1 MFMSLVLIHEF
12 GHFITAKKSWVK
24 VLEFGI
30 WIPPKAC
37 KLWTDKSWTE
47 YTLNRIPLGWFVRL
61 KWEDPKNPD
70 EFNAKDS
77 LITAK
82 LRKKIIIMIAWV
94 FMNFLFAWILFTAI
108 FTAWVKPISV
118 IPENALVSQ
127 SKSYLMST
135 ISFLEKNWFISGD
148 IQKSQAMVETVM
160 PDMLWAKLW
169 IQSWD
174 IISLINTTPIN
185 TWNIGKTLQGS
196 IWKEFQITI
205 NRNNQ
210 TIIQSWQCPNDQC
223 LLWISI
229 VSSWNIEIREIK
241 APFKQALV
249 MWLQEIK
256 AETNLTLSALW
267 KLWKDLVSFNGK
279 RIKESLNKLAW
290 PAWAIKFGDKLIQE
304 QDWMAYLW
312 FAWMISLALAIF
324 NILPIPALD
333 GWRILWS
340 LIQRAW
346 RFKAEKYFNIEW
358 YINLVF
364 FVLLMWLGIYIL
376 FKDLIVFWWVK
387 IPFIW

>member
-30 WIPPKAC
+30 GIPPKAC
-37 KLWTDKSWTE
+37 KLWTDKSGTE
-47 YTLNRIPLGWFVRL
+47 YTLNWIPLGWFVRL
-61 KWEDPKNPD
+61 KWEDPKVPD

-77 LITAK
+77 LITATIWKK
-82 LRKKIIIMIAWV
+82 LIIMVAWV

-108 FTAWVKPISV
+108 FTAWVKPISI

-127 SKSYLMST
+127 SKSYLMAT
-135 ISFLEKNWFISGD
+135 ISFLDKNWFVSGD
-148 IQKSQAMVETVM
+148 IQKSQAMVEVVM
-160 PDMLWAKLW
+160 PDMLWSKLW
-169 IQSWD
+169 IQSGD
-174 IISLINTTPIN
+174 IISKINDTPIN
-185 TWNIGKTLQGS
+185 TRNIGKTLQEN
-196 IWKEFQITI
+196 IWKDFQITI
-205 NRNNQ
+205 DRNNQ
-210 TIIQSWQCPNDQC
+210 TILQNWKCPDDQC

-229 VSSWNIEIREIK
+229 VSSWNIGIKEIK
-241 APFKQALV
+241 APFGQALV

-256 AETNLTLSALW
+256 AETNLTLNALW

-279 RIKESLNKLAW
+279 RIKESINKLAW
-290 PAWAIKFGDKLIQE
+290 PAWAIKFWDRLIQD

-333 GWRILWS
+333 WGRILWS
-340 LIQRAW
+340 LIQRVW
-346 RFKAEKYFNIEW
+346 RFRPEKYFNIEW

-364 FVLLMWLGIYIL
+364 FILLMWLWIYVL

-387 IPFIW
+387 IPFIS